1 MTFPSHLPSTHSFVV
16 YCEHDEI
23 EETDVVS
30 MGVEPERNESFVY
43 HCTFYKHCAY
53 LGHHCRPYVVFVVGL
68 GQQKTHEGEKKW
80 DESCFHGGFGQGVL
94 AGGGMEV
101 EFSQGNSTAQKDK
114 VAQIVV
120 FVEFM
125 RVGGELRVI
134 VLFLHKFIYEQKG
147 RNRSHQKK

>member
-1 MTFPSHLPSTHSFVV
+1 
-16 YCEHDEI
+16 
-23 EETDVVS
+23 
-30 MGVEPERNESFVY
+30 
-43 HCTFYKHCAY
+43 
-53 LGHHCRPYVVFVVGL
+53 
-68 GQQKTHEGEKKW
+68 
-80 DESCFHGGFGQGVL
+80 
-94 AGGGMEV
+94 MEV